1 MIVFCAHCGSDI
13 PDRECKCRA
22 ARSNLLVVTMT
33 AAVLAEERGKA
44 IGAPEMRIAAAVQR
58 SKVEA

>member
-1 MIVFCAHCGSDI
+1 VIVVCAHCGSDI

-33 AAVLAEERGKA
+33 AAVLAEERKKT
-44 IGAPEMRIAAAVQR
+44 IDSPEMRIASAVHR

>member
-1 MIVFCAHCGSDI
+1 MIVVCAHCGSDI

-22 ARSNLLVVTMT
+22 ARSNLLIVTMT
-33 AAVLAEERGKA
+33 AAVLAEERKKT
-44 IGAPEMRIAAAVQR
+44 IDSPEMRIASAVHR

>member
-1 MIVFCAHCGSDI
+1 MRCGSDM
-13 PDRECKCRA
+13 PDRECKCHA

-33 AAVLAEERGKA
+33 AVVLSEERGKT
-44 IGAPEMRIAAAVQR
+44 IGSPEMRTASAVHR

>member
-1 MIVFCAHCGSDI
+1 MIVVCMRCGSDV

-33 AAVLAEERGKA
+33 AAVLAEERKKA
-44 IGAPEMRIAAAVQR
+44 IGSPEMRIASAVHR